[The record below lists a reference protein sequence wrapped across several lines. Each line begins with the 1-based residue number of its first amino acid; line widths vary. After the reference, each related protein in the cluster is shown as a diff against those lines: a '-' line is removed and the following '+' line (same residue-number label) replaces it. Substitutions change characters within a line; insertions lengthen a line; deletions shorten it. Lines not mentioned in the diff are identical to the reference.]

1 CILST
6 VPNTLSKEKKAL
18 LETTAMMV
26 GKMLEYSQ
34 FAFNTKE
41 NVHQLKQD
49 RGTEKNMLSIVA
61 NHVLKPIESLKATVE
76 LCGYEGLDEEKL
88 AV

>member
-1 CILST
+1 SDELVVDHPAVSGSMQIRYFASVAITTSDAKRIGVICILST

-41 NVHQLKQD
+41 NV
-49 RGTEKNMLSIVA
+49 
-61 NHVLKPIESLKATVE
+61 
-76 LCGYEGLDEEKL
+76 
-88 AV
+88 